1 MSKKTSPRAA
11 RRSALVATGIVMLL
25 MSSLVSAQVVSPRE
39 VVANTAGEVAERL
52 DGRRPYY
59 REHPEELYALINEIL
74 LPNFDLRYAGY
85 KVMGDS
91 HWKAASGAQK
101 QEFVETFY
109 QFLLRSY
116 ATGLLS
122 LVPESLVIAD
132 EFRSNEKFASIQ
144 TSVREDTGAV
154 IPVNYRLRLSK
165 EGWRVYDV
173 RIEGVSYVE
182 NYHNQFA
189 AEIEALGLESV
200 IARLTEEIE
209 KMNQSAVDKE
219 SS

>member
-1 MSKKTSPRAA
+1 MRKA
-11 RRSALVATGIVMLL
+11 RIRQGVTRQALVASATMLL
-25 MSSLVSAQVVSPRE
+25 LISSVGSAQTVSPRE
-39 VVANTAGEVAERL
+39 VVADTAGEVAERL

-59 REHPEELYALINEIL
+59 RKHPEELYALINEIL

-91 HWKAASGAQK
+91 NWKAASGAQK
-101 QEFVETFY
+101 KKFVETFY

-122 LVPESLVIAD
+122 LVPESLVIKD
-132 EFRSNEKFASIQ
+132 EFQSNEKFASIQ
-144 TSVREDTGAV
+144 TTVREDTGTV

-182 NYHNQFA
+182 NYHNQFS
-189 AEIEALGLESV
+189 AEIDALGLESV
-200 IARLTEEIE
+200 IARLVEEIE

>member
-1 MSKKTSPRAA
+1 MRAT
-11 RRSALVATGIVMLL
+11 LVAAGMAVLVL
-25 MSSLVSAQVVSPRE
+25 MFSLASAQLVSPRD

-59 REHPEELYALINEIL
+59 RQHPEELYALINEIL

-91 HWKAASGAQK
+91 NWKAASGAQK
-101 QEFVETFY
+101 KEFVETFY

-122 LVPESLVIAD
+122 LVPESLVIED
-132 EFRSNEKFASIQ
+132 EFQSNEKFASIQ
-144 TSVREDTGAV
+144 TSVREDTGSV

-165 EGWRVYDV
+165 QGWRVYDV

-182 NYHNQFA
+182 NYHNQFS
-189 AEIEALGLESV
+189 AEIDALGLESV
-200 IARLTEEIE
+200 IARLVEEIE
-209 KMNQSAVDKE
+209 KMNQSAVKKE

>member
-1 MSKKTSPRAA
+1 MSKTINAGI
-11 RRSALVATGIVMLL
+11 ALLNILVLSGAMMLL
-25 MSSLVSAQVVSPRE
+25 LSLPVSGQAVSPRD

-52 DGRRPYY
+52 DGRRSYF

-85 KVMGDS
+85 KVMGDGN
-91 HWKAASGAQK
+91 WKAASKAQK
-101 QEFVETFY
+101 KEFVETFY

-116 ATGLLS
+116 ATGLLT
-122 LVPESLVIAD
+122 LVPESLVIED
-132 EFRSNEKFASIQ
+132 EFQSNEKFASIQ
-144 TSVREDTGAV
+144 TSVREDTGSV

-182 NYHNQFA
+182 NYHNQFS

-200 IARLTEEIE
+200 IARLSEEIE
-209 KMNQSAVDKE
+209 KMNQSAVDRE
-219 SS
+219 SR